1 MYHVGVRLSVIVRSL
16 DTDCICAE
24 GADRD
29 AAKEQLFDTVPAG
42 WEVVT
47 VGYLALPSSVR
58 ASAIIR
64 SEVTE
69 HLTADG
75 DTLEEAHQRIVALI
89 PPQLRGLADQHIVR
103 V

>member
-1 MYHVGVRLSVIVRSL
+1 MRLSVIVRSL
-16 DTDCICAE
+16 DTDCLTAE

-29 AAKEQLFDTVPAG
+29 AAKEMIFDTVPAG

-47 VGYLALPSSVR
+47 VGYLALADTVR

-69 HLTADG
+69 QLVAEGATLADARAK
-75 DTLEEAHQRIVALI
+75 LVALI
-89 PPQLRGLADQHIVR
+89 PPQLRGLAERDIVP